1 MSPRQVTTALE
12 TVASRLA
19 LTFPGT
25 ERESTPMAISLQ
37 DRIVQDSRPTLW
49 VLFGAVTLV
58 MFIACA
64 NVANLVLARA
74 QRRGREL
81 SVRAA
86 LGASRLQLVGQLLI
100 ESLVLGVLGTIAGAG
115 LAVLPVRALVLMSPS
130 SIPRLSEVTVDVHVL
145 AFAAGAAIVT
155 SLIFGLTPAISA
167 SGWSSGGG
175 LALSR
180 GAVGGSSTRPR
191 RLLVVAELALAVML
205 LAGAGLLIRSYMQ
218 LQHVA
223 PGFNPEGVTTF
234 SLALP
239 AAQVL
244 RPFKSDCVRDDA
256 SVAPPE
262 RTWSGFGVG
271 GDGPALRQRSRC
283 ADRLPS

>member
-1 MSPRQVTTALE
+1 
-12 TVASRLA
+12 
-19 LTFPGT
+19 
-25 ERESTPMAISLQ
+25 MAISLQ

-130 SIPRLSEVTVDVHVL
+130 SIPRLSEVTVDIHVL

-175 LALSR
+175 WR
-180 GAVGGSSTRPR
+180 
-191 RLLVVAELALAVML
+191 
-205 LAGAGLLIRSYMQ
+205 
-218 LQHVA
+218 
-223 PGFNPEGVTTF
+223 
-234 SLALP
+234 
-239 AAQVL
+239 
-244 RPFKSDCVRDDA
+244 
-256 SVAPPE
+256 
-262 RTWSGFGVG
+262 
-271 GDGPALRQRSRC
+271 
-283 ADRLPS
+283 